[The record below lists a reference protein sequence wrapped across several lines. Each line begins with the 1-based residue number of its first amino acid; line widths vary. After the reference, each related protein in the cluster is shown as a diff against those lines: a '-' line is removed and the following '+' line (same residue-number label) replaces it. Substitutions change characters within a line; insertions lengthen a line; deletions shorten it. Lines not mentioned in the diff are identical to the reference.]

1 MEEIHKQKPAHRCSL
16 TPDFR
21 STLNKGEPGRW
32 FGPCGTCWALG
43 RLTSAGRQK
52 AGSVLQAPRAWE
64 TQISVSEPEHPWALT
79 PPKPGSALSPL
90 SGPLWGLQARTLSE
104 FLPQIKPDT

>member
-1 MEEIHKQKPAHRCSL
+1 MEEIRKQKPAHTCSP

-21 STLNKGEPGRW
+21 STLNEGEPGRW
-32 FGPCGTCWALG
+32 FGPCGACGALG
-43 RLTSAGRQK
+43 RLASAGRRE

-64 TQISVSEPEHPWALT
+64 TQISVSDPEHPGPLT
-79 PPKPGSALSPL
+79 PPKPGSVLSPF